1 MLRNDQT
8 LTRLRRTPPRRG
20 QTGARGV
27 TLWAA
32 ASAALALAALQCGG
46 GFTGTPTPESNDASA
61 SNDAT
66 ATGGDATS
74 PLGDSEA
81 SAPIY
86 VHGSVDAGADGNDA
100 GDATDATDAGDATD
114 ATDATDAIE
123 EMGCD
128 PTHDPSADP
137 CVLSDEYGVFV
148 ASPGSLVPSGD
159 GGAIAD
165 GAAPATDGGSSG
177 PGSMAHPFSSIAQAV
192 TWAGSTENFT
202 GKARIYVC
210 NGTYPEQ
217 VTLTRALSLFGGLS
231 CAPGPAGPQWSYV
244 GGLAQV
250 VSPSPN
256 FALSVAGVAPGVSGP
271 GIRVEDIA
279 FVARDTTPA
288 DPPGTSSIG
297 ALVVSS
303 SVSFRRVTLRAGR
316 GADGAA
322 GATGDAAPNWVGP
335 APNGAP
341 GMSDL
346 LPDAGLLG
354 GINQCLHFG
363 SSAGGFGV
371 IGCGDVGMGS
381 AGTATPPAPAVVA
394 GRDGLPADT
403 PLPDGGT
410 TGYPQ
415 DPGDPGADGLAG
427 DGGAAP
433 LAYGMLSASGWAP
446 TAGGDGAF
454 GNPGQGGAAR
464 NANLFGPGGCM
475 AQFTEVSGGSG
486 GAGGCGGSGGRGG
499 QGGGAG
505 IALAIQ
511 SSTVDLQQCLLI
523 TGDGGH
529 GGQGG
534 AGQNSQAGG
543 DGVMNE
549 FNYSMPGQSGG
560 NGGGGSGGAG
570 GTGGISVAIVYSVS
584 TRLTYDMLTQTNA
597 TTGSPGMGGLGGVG
611 GKHETGTL
619 LTGNDG
625 NPGAPGTPGIAAFT
639 LGPL

>member
-1 MLRNDQT
+1 
-8 LTRLRRTPPRRG
+8 
-20 QTGARGV
+20 V
-27 TLWAA
+27 TFWAA
-32 ASAALALAALQCGG
+32 AIAGLALAALQCAG
-46 GFTGTPTPESNDASA
+46 GFAGTPTPVSNDASA

-66 ATGGDATS
+66 ASAGEATS
-74 PLGDSEA
+74 PLGDA
-81 SAPIY
+81 WANAPIY
-86 VHGSVDAGADGNDA
+86 VHGSVDAGANGSDA
-100 GDATDATDAGDATD
+100 TGATGAADATDAADAMDET
-114 ATDATDAIE
+114 
-123 EMGCD
+123 GCD

-148 ASPGSLVPSGD
+148 ASAGSLVPSPGSLVPSGE
-159 GGAIAD
+159 GGALTD
-165 GAAPATDGGSSG
+165 GAAPPPDGGSPG
-177 PGSMAHPFSSIAQAV
+177 PGSMAQPFASIAQAV
-192 TWAGSTENFT
+192 TWASSTENFT
-202 GKARIYVC
+202 GKTRIYVC

-217 VTLTRALSLFGGLS
+217 VTLTTALSLFGGLS
-231 CAPGPAGPQWSYV
+231 CARGPAGPQWSYA

-250 VSPSPN
+250 VSPDPG
-256 FALSVAGVAPGVSGP
+256 FALSVAGVAPGVSGL
-271 GIRVEDIA
+271 GIRVEDMSFA
-279 FVARDTTPA
+279 ARDTTAA

-297 ALVVSS
+297 ALIVSS

-322 GATGDAAPNWVGP
+322 GASGEAAPNWAGS

-341 GMSDL
+341 ATSDL
-346 LPDAGLLG
+346 LADAGVPG
-354 GINQCLHFG
+354 GINQCLRFG
-363 SSAGGFGV
+363 SSAGGSGV
-371 IGCGDVGMGS
+371 IGCGDSGMGT

-415 DPGDPGADGLAG
+415 GPGDPGADGVAG

-433 LAYGMLSASGWAP
+433 LVYGMVSPSGWAP
-446 TAGGDGAF
+446 TAGGDGDF
-454 GNPGQGGAAR
+454 GDPGQGGAAR

-475 AQFTEVSGGSG
+475 AQYVEIAGGSG

-499 QGGGAG
+499 QGGGASIG
-505 IALAIQ
+505 LAIQ
-511 SSTVDLQQCLLI
+511 SSAVDLEQCLLI

-534 AGQNSQAGG
+534 TGEAGQAGG
-543 DGVMNE
+543 DGVMPMN
-549 FNYSMPGQSGG
+549 FDDPPGQSGG
-560 NGGGGSGGAG
+560 NGAGGSGGAG
-570 GTGGISVAIVYSVS
+570 GTGGISVAIVYSAS
-584 TRLTYDMLTQTNA
+584 TRLTYDSLTQMNA
-597 TTGSPGMGGLGGVG
+597 TTASPGTGGLGGVG

-625 NPGAPGTPGIAAFT
+625 NPGAPGIPGIAAFT

>member
-1 MLRNDQT
+1 MVRNDPT
-8 LTRLRRTPPRRG
+8 VTRLHRTPQPRRQPG
-20 QTGARGV
+20 SRRVAV
-27 TLWAA
+27 WAA
-32 ASAALALAALQCGG
+32 ASAGLALAALQCGG
-46 GFTGTPTPESNDASA
+46 GGFTGTATAVSNDASA
-61 SNDAT
+61 SSDAT
-66 ATGGDATS
+66 ASEGDATS
-74 PLGDSEA
+74 PFGDVGA
-81 SAPIY
+81 SAPIF
-86 VHGSVDAGADGNDA
+86 VHGSVDAGADGSDA
-100 GDATDATDAGDATD
+100 SDATDAADATDATD
-114 ATDATDAIE
+114 

-128 PTHDPSADP
+128 PTHDPSLDP

-148 ASPGSLVPSGD
+148 ASPGSLVASGE
-159 GGAIAD
+159 GGAATD
-165 GAAPATDGGSSG
+165 GAVAPTDGGSPG

-192 TWAGSTENFT
+192 TWASSTENFT
-202 GKARIYVC
+202 GKTRIYIC

-250 VSPSPN
+250 VSPSPG
-256 FALSVAGVAPGVSGP
+256 FALSLAGVAPGVSGP
-271 GIRVEDIA
+271 GIRVEDMS
-279 FVARDTTPA
+279 FTERDTTA
-288 DPPGTSSIG
+288 GDPPGTSSIG
-297 ALVVSS
+297 ALIVSS

-322 GATGDAAPNWVGP
+322 GASGNAAPNWVGP

-341 GMSDL
+341 AMSDVL
-346 LPDAGLLG
+346 QDSGIQG
-354 GINQCLHFG
+354 GINPCLRFG
-363 SSAGGFGV
+363 SSAGGSGV
-371 IGCGDVGMGS
+371 IGCGDTGMGS
-381 AGTATPPAPAVVA
+381 AGTATPPAPVLVA

-403 PLPDGGT
+403 PLPDGGS

-415 DPGDPGADGLAG
+415 APGDPGADGLAG

-433 LAYGMLSASGWAP
+433 LAYGILSPSGWV
-446 TAGGDGAF
+446 TTVGGNGDF

-475 AQFTEVSGGSG
+475 AQFVEIAGGSG
-486 GAGGCGGSGGRGG
+486 GAGGCGGSGGSGG
-499 QGGGAG
+499 QGGGAS
-505 IALAIQ
+505 IALAVQ

-523 TGDGGH
+523 TGDGGQ

-534 AGQNSQAGG
+534 AGEDSQAGG
-543 DGVMNE
+543 DGVMSANFFE
-549 FNYSMPGQSGG
+549 WPGQSGG
-560 NGGGGSGGAG
+560 NGAGGSGGAG
-570 GTGGISVAIVYSVS
+570 GTGGISVAIVYSTS
-584 TRLTYDMLTQTNA
+584 TRLTYDPLTQTNA
-597 TTGSPGMGGLGGVG
+597 TTGTPGMGGLGGAS